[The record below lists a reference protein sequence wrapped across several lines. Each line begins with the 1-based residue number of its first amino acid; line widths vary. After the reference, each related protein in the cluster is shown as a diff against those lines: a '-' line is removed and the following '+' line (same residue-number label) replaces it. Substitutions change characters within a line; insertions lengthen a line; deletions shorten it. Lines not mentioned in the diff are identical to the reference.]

1 MIMAAGLFCTA
12 QTSPPRTTQAPLNRP
27 YSQLVSFFSI
37 RDSLDRGRSQERARN
52 FMQAR
57 ETYLALIAQLK
68 GLNSNS
74 FDVLALLASAEIDA
88 ARTTLALESK
98 FPPTRDNL
106 LQNRAEVISHA
117 HNAVLAAY
125 NAFVS
130 AEAAISP
137 SYKCIMF
144 RVAGQAQF
152 LEGLVETNRDSMLK
166 GAELYTRV
174 LKCDPADQRG
184 TEQAIQFIRSHAN
197 EKRNDEILK
206 TAGEFADLVGW
217 KGKFAAVVVDAA
229 YGYDKDHRE
238 SPFARERQ

>member
-1 MIMAAGLFCTA
+1 
-12 QTSPPRTTQAPLNRP
+12 
-27 YSQLVSFFSI
+27 
-37 RDSLDRGRSQERARN
+37 
-52 FMQAR
+52 
-57 ETYLALIAQLK
+57 
-68 GLNSNS
+68 
-74 FDVLALLASAEIDA
+74 
-88 ARTTLALESK
+88 
-98 FPPTRDNL
+98 
-106 LQNRAEVISHA
+106 
-117 HNAVLAAY
+117 
-125 NAFVS
+125 
-130 AEAAISP
+130 
-137 SYKCIMF
+137 MF

-229 YGYDKDHRE
+229 YGYYKDHRE